1 MARGLL
7 PSLGFA
13 GPPVSW
19 PGGGGLRVPKI
30 TSNCVSLKY
39 NLPFN
44 MKVFKFK
51 VASEVLV
58 SSHHP
63 SRAY

>member
-13 GPPVSW
+13 ALSLGP
-19 PGGGGLRVPKI
+19 GGGLRVPKI
-30 TSNCVSLKY
+30 ISSCVSLKC

-51 VASEVLV
+51 FASEVLV